1 GTYAGMISTLVFINQ
16 LVNLI
21 ITCGIHLIIRTYS
34 LLSEYGF
41 GCIHIQCSVV
51 QDNIFL
57 AEVVAYGREM
67 GINNI
72 ISCRSGT
79 YNRAVTHRVVVLG
92 DIPNV
97 LCIKL
102 DSMRNGK
109 AWFSRCGSHRIF
121 SLGLWYGGSFGRS
134 LSYCTSF
141 LRCARDD

>member
-1 GTYAGMISTLVFINQ
+1 MISTLVFINQ
-16 LVNLI
+16 LVNFI
-21 ITCGIHLIIRTYS
+21 ITCGIHQIMRTYS

-41 GCIHIQCSVV
+41 GFVLIQWGVV

-57 AEVVAYGREM
+57 AEVLGYGREI
-67 GINNI
+67 GFNTI

-92 DIPNV
+92 DTPNV

-109 AWFSRCGSHRIF
+109 AWFSRWGSHRII
-121 SLGLWYGGSFGRS
+121 SGGRWYGGSFGRS